1 VSTEADRGVTEL
13 FTEEL
18 REALSLPAYP
28 RSAQYEPQWV
38 LENLMGPNVLW
49 LTEALAEVMDL
60 APGMRVLDMG
70 CGKAVS
76 SIFLAKEFGV
86 ETWAADLWITATDNW
101 ERIREAGVERQV
113 FPVHAEAHQLPF
125 ADRFFDAAVSLDA
138 YHYFG
143 TDDLYLAYFARFVKP
158 GGRIGIVVPGFVQE
172 FDSVPEHLAPYWE
185 PAYWSFHSP
194 IWWRRHWER
203 SDAVDVEVADLV
215 PDGADLWLRWLEVC
229 AAHGYPYDERELAM
243 VREDGG
249 RALGFTR
256 LVARVR

>member
-1 VSTEADRGVTEL
+1 MSTEADREVTEL